1 MIDVEDLS
9 IAFGDVE
16 AVRDASLG
24 VDRGEVVGLVGPN
37 GAGKTTLL
45 SAINGLIDPASGSVR
60 IDGDSLGG
68 LSARETARRV
78 ATVPQE
84 TSLSFSFSVRE
95 VVAMGRTPYRSRFER
110 ASATDREHVR
120 RAMER
125 TSVRR
130 FADRAIDEISGGE
143 RQRVVLARA
152 LCQDPEV
159 LVLDE
164 PTASLDVNHQVRTL
178 ALVRE
183 FVADGRAALCAIH
196 DLSLAARFC
205 DRLALLAEGRIVAA
219 GPPESVLTGTNVER
233 AFDVDAAVTRH
244 PVTGAVDVTATA
256 GGAERDGRVH
266 VLGGGRASARAIATL
281 ADAGFAVSAGVLPN
295 GDTALETAD
304 AHGIETV
311 TAAPFAPVD
320 ERTRERAATAVRA
333 ADVAVLVGSGAAN
346 RRLAADA
353 ERLVVVDEP
362 TPSNETADRTGVPD
376 RRVEPTRVVGID
388 NVLGGVE
395 AALAGDTEPP
405 RREAAADD

>member
-1 MIDVEDLS
+1 
-9 IAFGDVE
+9 
-16 AVRDASLG
+16 
-24 VDRGEVVGLVGPN
+24 
-37 GAGKTTLL
+37 
-45 SAINGLIDPASGSVR
+45 
-60 IDGDSLGG
+60 
-68 LSARETARRV
+68 
-78 ATVPQE
+78 
-84 TSLSFSFSVRE
+84 
-95 VVAMGRTPYRSRFER
+95 
-110 ASATDREHVR
+110 
-120 RAMER
+120 
-125 TSVRR
+125 
-130 FADRAIDEISGGE
+130 
-143 RQRVVLARA
+143 
-152 LCQDPEV
+152 
-159 LVLDE
+159 
-164 PTASLDVNHQVRTL
+164 
-178 ALVRE
+178 
-183 FVADGRAALCAIH
+183 
-196 DLSLAARFC
+196 
-205 DRLALLAEGRIVAA
+205 
-219 GPPESVLTGTNVER
+219 VLTGTNVER

-266 VLGGGRASARAIATL
+266 VLGGGRAGARAIATL

-320 ERTRERAATAVRA
+320 ERIRERAATAVRA